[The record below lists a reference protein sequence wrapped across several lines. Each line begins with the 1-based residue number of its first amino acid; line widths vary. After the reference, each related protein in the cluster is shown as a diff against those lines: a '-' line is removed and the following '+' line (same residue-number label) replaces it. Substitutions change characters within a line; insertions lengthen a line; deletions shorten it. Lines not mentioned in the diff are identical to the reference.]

1 MRTAAAAAVLV
12 FALAASGCGSGV
24 GRAVSSGGADLG
36 NGKALFSQK
45 CAFCHTLKEANASGK
60 VGPNLDEAFRPDY
73 KQGFKESTI
82 RQVVSDQIKFAGDYG
97 VKGPTMPRNLV
108 TGQNAEDVAAYVA
121 AVAGPRPGVS
131 VTASP
136 AAGGGTTTTT
146 GTTTTPSGGGGGGLA
161 AGKKA
166 FADNGCGACHTLQAA
181 GTTGTVG
188 PDLDKAKSYA
198 STAGKPLEDF
208 IHESIVDPNAYVV
221 PGFQPGVM
229 PPTYAQLPKDQL
241 DALVQYLVTSTSK
254 GSK

>member
-24 GRAVSSGGADLG
+24 GRAVSGGGADLG

-45 CAFCHTLKEANASGK
+45 CAFCHTLREANASGK

-82 RQVVSDQIKFAGDYG
+82 RQVVADQIKFAGNYG
-97 VKGPTMPRNLV
+97 VKGPTMPKNLV
-108 TGQNAEDVAAYVA
+108 TGQNADDVAAYVA

-136 AAGGGTTTTT
+136 AAGGGTTITT
-146 GTTTTPSGGGGGGLA
+146 GTTTTPSGGGGGDLA

-188 PDLDKAKSYA
+188 PDLDKSKSYA
-198 STAGKPLEDF
+198 TTAGKPLEDF
-208 IHESIVDPNAYVV
+208 IHESIVDPNAYVEKGY
-221 PGFQPGVM
+221 PKGVM
-229 PPTYAQLPKDQL
+229 PESFSSLPKSTI
-241 DALVQYLVTSTSK
+241 DALVAFIAQSAK
-254 GSK
+254 G